1 VGYLFLQRQI
11 PPKIH
16 EKPQFSKRVRIKIKL
31 IEALAA
37 CYSTQNTR
45 LPLRFSWIS
54 AANSGK
60 FYENHTQR

>member
-16 EKPQFSKRVRIKIKL
+16 EKPQLSKRVRIKIKF

-37 CYSTQNTR
+37 CYGTQNKAAA
-45 LPLRFSWIS
+45 RFT
-54 AANSGK
+54 AACQKAIGK
-60 FYENHTQR
+60 YPA